1 MKPSSGH
8 LVLGIV
14 VGLLIGLLIA
24 IGVSFYMNNVPI
36 PFVDK
41 LPQRTG
47 EQDAEE
53 AQRNQNWNPN
63 APLSGK
69 TPPAAISEN
78 EAKSTPEGEASKP
91 TPAMILN
98 QEEKASSNTHPL
110 ASQPI
115 SAANITPLPNSSVHS
130 VNKTEITGLFI
141 QAGAFWRLED
151 AEQQRAKLAMLG
163 LSARIFEREQNTQIL
178 YRVRLG
184 PFENRDDTSPTLDR
198 LQAAGVDANLVRVE
212 RAKTP

>member
-8 LVLGIV
+8 LILGIFL
-14 VGLLIGLLIA
+14 GLLIGLLIA

-41 LPQRTG
+41 LPQRTAD
-47 EQDAEE
+47 QDAQE

-63 APLSGK
+63 APLSG
-69 TPPAAISEN
+69 TSPPVPNQDNNVQTASEN
-78 EAKSTPEGEASKP
+78 QLSKP
-91 TPAMILN
+91 DPIAILN
-98 QEEKASSNTHPL
+98 QDATTSAKAPALASTVSTASS
-110 ASQPI
+110 ASSP
-115 SAANITPLPNSSVHS
+115 SSPTLS
-130 VNKTEITGLFI
+130 VSKAEITGLFI
-141 QAGAFWRLED
+141 QAGAFWRVED

-163 LSARIFEREQNTQIL
+163 FSARIFEREQNAQTL

-184 PFENRDDTSPTLDR
+184 PFETRDDTTPTLDR
-198 LQAAGVDANLVRVE
+198 LQAAGVEANLVRVE